1 MMKETDVLM
10 ELTIDLEAISAQMLM
25 MYEGL
30 ESGGFSVVPEQQAK
44 AVDGC
49 RRYLNRVINELE
61 EIDSNYR
68 LTRITKA
75 TA

>member
-1 MMKETDVLM
+1 MKGIDLLM
-10 ELTIDLEAISAQMLM
+10 EVQIDLEAISAQMLM

-30 ESGGFSVVPEQQAK
+30 ESGGFSVAPEVQAK

-49 RRYLNRVINELE
+49 RRYLDRVIDELE
-61 EIDSNYR
+61 EIDSNYK